1 MRTLLLFTFLCL
13 TLGSYGQVKGN
24 KTLLWQITGPGIAKP
39 SYLYGTIHIMCPDD
53 IVITDVL
60 KAKFNATQKL
70 YLELDL
76 DDPKTMTDAM
86 SGMMMKGGVTI
97 KQLLTKEQ
105 FDSVSS
111 NFQKLAGIPLAFVNT
126 MQPMLAEA
134 AIYPGLLGCAGEAW
148 EQKFMQLAKA
158 NSIEIKGLE
167 TTKDQLDVIDSIP
180 YKVQADMLAKS
191 LLDIDSLRTSFKQ
204 LLDIYKKKDLDS
216 LNILMNGDPDFG
228 KYEGIM
234 IDKRNARWIPEIIAQ
249 ARLQPS
255 FFAVGAGHLGGDKG
269 VINMLRKKGYTVQPV
284 KY

>member
-1 MRTLLLFTFLCL
+1 MRTLLLLAFLCV
-13 TLGSYGQVKGN
+13 TFNSNGQVKGN
-24 KTLLWQITGPGIAKP
+24 KTLLWQISGPGIAKP

-76 DDPKTMTDAM
+76 SDPKTMTDAM

-105 FDSVSS
+105 FDSVSA

-158 NSIEIKGLE
+158 NNIEIKGLE

-191 LLDIDSLRTSFKQ
+191 LLDVDSLRTSFKQ

-216 LNILMNGDPDFG
+216 LNILMNDDPDFG